1 MTTTTAPAV
10 ELRDLRKTFSGTGK
24 GTRGRQGSR
33 EARTVTAV
41 DGLDLTIEPG
51 EVVAFLGPNG
61 AGKTTTLDMVLGL
74 TSPTSGTART
84 YGEEPRRAVAAG
96 RVSAVL
102 QNGGLL
108 PDLTVRE
115 TVRLVASLFPRHED
129 VDDVLARAG
138 LTGLGGRR
146 VSKCS
151 GGEQQRLRFALALLP
166 SPDLL
171 VLDEPTSGMDVTARR
186 DFWATMHAD
195 ADAGRTVVFATHYLE
210 EAEDFARR
218 IVLVAGGRVVADGT
232 TAELRAQATG
242 RLVSAQIGAG
252 ELARVTD
259 VLQRVAGVDDVD
271 HTGTPAGGIRVLVRC
286 TDSDTVARTL
296 MTDLGACELEISRG
310 SLDQTF
316 LEITEQAEQAAATT
330 ETAR

>member
-10 ELRDLRKTFSGTGK
+10 ELRDLRKTFKGTGK
-24 GTRGRQGSR
+24 GAKGKPGS
-33 EARTVTAV
+33 RTVTAV

-74 TSPTSGTART
+74 TEPTSGTART
-84 YGEEPRRAVAAG
+84 YGEDPRRAVAAG

-102 QNGGLL
+102 QSGGLL

-115 TVRLVASLFPRHED
+115 TVQLIASTFPQHES
-129 VDDVLARAG
+129 VDSVLQRAG
-138 LTGLGGRR
+138 LSGLAGRR

-151 GGEQQRLRFALALLP
+151 GGEQQRLRFAMALLP

-171 VLDEPTSGMDVTARR
+171 VLDEPTAGMDVTARR
-186 DFWATMHAD
+186 DFWSTMHAD

-218 IVLVAGGRVVADGT
+218 IVLVAGGRVVVVG
-232 TAELRAQATG
+232 
-242 RLVSAQIGAG
+242 VWPSVGAVTS
-252 ELARVTD
+252 LRVTSRD
-259 VLQRVAGVDDVD
+259 GSGPWGGRVERITI
-271 HTGTPAGGIRVLVRC
+271 TGSRPKVADRNSARLAAPPGRPACGRIV
-286 TDSDTVARTL
+286 T
-296 MTDLGACELEISRG
+296 
-310 SLDQTF
+310 
-316 LEITEQAEQAAATT
+316 
-330 ETAR
+330 